1 MTPAAADREPSHVPT
16 VIAGDLAT
24 LVPAVTVSST
34 CAEAREFFD
43 RTPGLLAIAVIDRA
57 GRPIGLINRFRFLER
72 LATRFGRELT
82 LNKGVEQFMDCAPLV
97 LDATTN
103 LDELGSRLLEQQ
115 DRFVFDGFIVTRH
128 GRYAGIGTGLDLV
141 RALTERRHAELTR
154 MALHDLLTGLP
165 NRALFEQQLSAL
177 LAGARDAREIG
188 VLFIDLDRFKEVN
201 DTFGHRFGDLVLSG
215 IAQRLRGAV
224 RHSDIVARLSGDE
237 FAVVMPGVAT
247 QSDVGRIA
255 RVLLDSCR
263 APLVID
269 GHDIVV
275 SCSIGAAVYPYH
287 GQTQEALLR
296 AADAAQYRAKEAR
309 NSWHYFSPDM
319 HDRMTPT
326 PGLAALRRAI
336 EAELLE
342 VHYQPIVDLGSGR
355 ISAVEALVRWTHLGV
370 AVPAGAVV
378 LLAEESGLIVAL
390 TEFVL
395 RTGLRQMRRWDA
407 TTGRTDL
414 RLAVNLSALQVHEGL
429 IESVDAIA
437 GDTGFDLRRLDFE
450 LTERAA
456 MRASA
461 QALAVLHG
469 LRARGITLT
478 IDDFG
483 TGYSALS
490 RLERLP
496 IDAMKIDKTFLEQV
510 ADHRN
515 GVIARAIIAM
525 GHALGL
531 AVVAEGVETAEQL
544 DFLRRQGCDHAQGF
558 LLSAPAHGE
567 HLHGMLVSGVVV
579 PPASAA
585 V

>member
-1 MTPAAADREPSHVPT
+1 MPAIASAVGTPFYCYST
-16 VIAGDLAT
+16 AT
-24 LVPAVTVSST
+24 LERHYRVFAGAFADVPALVCYAMKANSS
-34 CAEAREFFD
+34 
-43 RTPGLLAIAVIDRA
+43 LAVV
-57 GRPIGLINRFRFLER
+57 R
-72 LATRFGRELT
+72 LFS
-82 LNKGVEQFMDCAPLV
+82 
-97 LDATTN
+97 
-103 LDELGSRLLEQQ
+103 ELGAGADIVSVGDIVKVWVHEIDKTRRRVSLTMIAPGTERAQPQRHARLLDIEQ
-115 DRFVFDGFIVTRH
+115 
-128 GRYAGIGTGLDLV
+128 
-141 RALTERRHAELTR
+141 
-154 MALHDLLTGLP
+154 P
-165 NRALFEQQLSAL
+165 C
-177 LAGARDAREIG
+177 
-188 VLFIDLDRFKEVN
+188 VLRP
-201 DTFGHRFGDLVLSG
+201 G

-326 PGLAALRRAI
+326 PGVAALRRAI

-437 GDTGFDLRRLDFE
+437 GDAGFDLRRLDFE

-496 IDAMKIDKTFLEQV
+496 IDAMKIDKAFLEQV
-510 ADHRN
+510 ANHRN